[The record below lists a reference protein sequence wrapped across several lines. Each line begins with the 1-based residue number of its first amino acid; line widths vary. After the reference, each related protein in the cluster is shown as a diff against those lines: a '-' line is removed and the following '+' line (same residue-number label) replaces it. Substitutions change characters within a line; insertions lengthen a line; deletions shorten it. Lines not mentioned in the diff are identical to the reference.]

1 MTEIPESFS
10 LAEAL
15 EAAGQTRCLEI
26 GAGVI
31 SATPRIFRQQFGDRP
46 AIIVA
51 DLNTYPAAGQAVAD
65 AFRAA
70 GLPMLEPFLFRA
82 PDLHAEHGFVQELES
97 ALRPHPAV
105 AVAVGSGTI
114 NDMTKLASHRLER
127 PYLCVATAASMD
139 GYTAYGAS
147 ITFEGA
153 KQTFFCPAPAAVIAD
168 LDVIR
173 AAPGLMNSW
182 GYADL
187 LAKVPAGAD
196 WMIADALGL
205 DPIDRRAWAI
215 VQGRLRDFVADPAG
229 IRDRSPAATGRLI
242 EGLMLGGFAM
252 QASKSTRAA
261 SGAEHLFSHLWDMQ
275 HHTHNGA
282 APSHGFKVGI
292 GTLASTALHER
303 LLASPLEQLDVEAC
317 CAAWPSLDAWL
328 ARAREWLGAGNLLG
342 LAAQEFSAK
351 YPAAAQLREQLLRI
365 KALWP
370 DLRERLRAQLLPL
383 DTLRRMLREAG
394 APVDPEQIGID
405 RRRLRHAYWQT
416 SFIRNRFVVLDL
428 AVRTG
433 RLDAC
438 LDHIFGPDGL
448 WPIGP

>member
-1 MTEIPESFS
+1 
-10 LAEAL
+10 
-15 EAAGQTRCLEI
+15 
-26 GAGVI
+26 
-31 SATPRIFRQQFGDRP
+31 
-46 AIIVA
+46 
-51 DLNTYPAAGQAVAD
+51 
-65 AFRAA
+65 
-70 GLPMLEPFLFRA
+70 
-82 PDLHAEHGFVQELES
+82 
-97 ALRPHPAV
+97 
-105 AVAVGSGTI
+105 
-114 NDMTKLASHRLER
+114 
-127 PYLCVATAASMD
+127 MD

-147 ITFEGA
+147 ITFEGS
-153 KQTFFCPAPAAVIAD
+153 KQTFFCPAPAAVVAD

-196 WMIADALGL
+196 WMLADALGL
-205 DPIDRRAWAI
+205 DPIDRRAWAM
-215 VQGRLRDFVADPAG
+215 VQSRLRDFVADPAG
-229 IRDRSPAATGRLI
+229 IRDRSPATTSRLI

-252 QASKSTRAA
+252 QASKSTRVA

-342 LAAQEFSAK
+342 VATREFSAK
-351 YPAAAQLREQLLRI
+351 YPTAAQLREQLLRI
-365 KALWP
+365 KAHWP

-383 DTLRRMLREAG
+383 DALRRMLREAG
-394 APVDPEQIGID
+394 APVDPEEIGID
-405 RRRLRHAYWQT
+405 RRRLRQAFWQA
-416 SFIRNRFVVLDL
+416 SLIRNRFVVLDL

-433 RLDAC
+433 SLDAC
-438 LDHIFGPDGL
+438 MDHIFGPDGL
-448 WPIGP
+448 WPIRE